1 MGIKKE
7 ILTKNTSSI
16 PERIVTLGKKWF
28 NKAVS
33 SNPDIRSFIKNT
45 AFNSSNTPFVF
56 HN

>member
-16 PERIVTLGKKWF
+16 QERIVTLGKKWF
-28 NKAVS
+28 SKAVS